1 MNWMPATLCAAMA
14 LGCVSA
20 LVMAADKEAAPQPV
34 AEVASLTA
42 AAVEAGPELSAELT
56 ELWQKQ
62 QSQVVN
68 TRLDDKEGPSVEL
81 RAVHDAEYVYLFARW
96 ADETESTEKKG
107 WVYREG
113 KWEKLKGDEDR
124 IAFAFNISSPAFDK
138 DGCAGACHEGDFRVV
153 DKGGKVDIWHWK
165 AARGGMFSHA
175 DGQRLTDAAENP
187 RGDDAGKGAY
197 SNNQNA
203 EGTAPARI
211 WKQDADTK
219 GAFNADTSI
228 ELPADWTPPKD
239 YRVPSI
245 LLRAPE
251 GSRGDVQARGA
262 YKDGHWQVMLKRKLD
277 TGHEDDAVFKVGEE
291 ITFSL
296 SVFDDTGAVTGD
308 EHAVSGPIKLVLKR

>member
-1 MNWMPATLCAAMA
+1 MTKWMLIALLAGLAVGCAVASAPDGERDEPADTATL
-14 LGCVSA
+14 G
-20 LVMAADKEAAPQPV
+20 AD
-34 AEVASLTA
+34 
-42 AAVEAGPELSAELT
+42 AVKTGPELSTELT
-56 ELWQKQ
+56 ETWRKQKALK
-62 QSQVVN
+62 VP
-68 TRLDDKEGPSVEL
+68 TWLDEQPGPDVEL
-81 RAVHDAEYVYLFARW
+81 RALHDGEYLYVFARW
-96 ADETESTEKKG
+96 ADATESTEKKG
-107 WVYREG
+107 WAYREG
-113 KWEKLKGDEDR
+113 KWQKLKGDEDR

-138 DGCAGACHEGDFRVV
+138 DGCAGACHEGDFRVT

-175 DGQRLTDAAENP
+175 DDQRLTDAAENP
-187 RGDDAGKGAY
+187 RGDDAGKSAY

-211 WKQDADTK
+211 WKQDADTA

-228 ELPADWTPPKD
+228 ELPADWTPAAD

-251 GSRGDVQARGA
+251 GSRGDIQARGA